1 MRHVEVCDIG
11 KVRDINQDAVMA
23 SSMDGYGIFAVAD
36 GMGGHSHG
44 ELASRHIIKILGKWW
59 ENFDPAHVDNGFQEM
74 VGEIRAALE
83 QANNDIYCK
92 YNRDDVCGS
101 TAAVLFVSPD
111 AYAIFNVG
119 DSRIYMQHGDLFTQM
134 TLDETW
140 ENQGNLGERE
150 KMEDRDEC
158 RGQLV
163 NAVGVYGTL
172 RCTVCTDTLK
182 RGMVFLLCS
191 DGLYKFCPET
201 SLKKYM
207 KKAAEQEPLE
217 RCGKS
222 LLELA
227 YQTKASDNISF
238 VFVRI

>member
-11 KVRDINQDAVMA
+11 KERDINQDAIMA

-44 ELASRHIIKILGKWW
+44 ELASRHIIKALGKWW
-59 ENFDPAHVDNGFQEM
+59 EDFEPVRFNDNFQGIVSD
-74 VGEIRAALE
+74 IRAVLE
-83 QANNDIYCK
+83 QANNNIYIK
-92 YNRDDVCGS
+92 YNKNDICGS

-119 DSRIYMQHGDLFTQM
+119 DSRIYMHYGDLFMQM
-134 TLDETW
+134 TLDEIW
-140 ENQGNLGERE
+140 ENQGGLGERE
-150 KMEDRDEC
+150 KMEDRDGC
-158 RGQLV
+158 RGKLV

-172 RCTVCTDTLK
+172 CCTVCTDALK
-182 RGMVFLLCS
+182 KGMVFLLCS

-207 KKAAEQEPLE
+207 KKAALQESLE

-222 LLELA
+222 LLELV

-238 VFVRI
+238 VIVRV

>member
-1 MRHVEVCDIG
+1 MKHVEICDIG
-11 KVRDINQDAVMA
+11 KVKDINQDAVIA
-23 SSMDGYGIFAVAD
+23 GSRDGYGIFAVAD

-44 ELASRHIIKILGKWW
+44 ELASRHIVKALGRWW
-59 ENFDPAHVDNGFQEM
+59 VYFSPERFGGNFQAIVSG
-74 VGEIRAALE
+74 IRAVLE
-83 QANNDIYCK
+83 QTNNYIYMK
-92 YNRDDVCGS
+92 YNRNDICGS

-140 ENQGNLGERE
+140 ENQGNLCERE
-150 KMEDRDEC
+150 KMEDREGC
-158 RGQLV
+158 MGKLV

-172 RCTVCTDTLK
+172 KCTVCTDALK
-182 RGMVFLLCS
+182 KGMVFLLCS

-207 KKAAEQEPLE
+207 KKAALQESLE
-217 RCGKS
+217 RCSKS
-222 LLELA
+222 LLELV
-227 YQTKASDNISF
+227 YQTKASDNISL
-238 VFVRI
+238 VIVRV